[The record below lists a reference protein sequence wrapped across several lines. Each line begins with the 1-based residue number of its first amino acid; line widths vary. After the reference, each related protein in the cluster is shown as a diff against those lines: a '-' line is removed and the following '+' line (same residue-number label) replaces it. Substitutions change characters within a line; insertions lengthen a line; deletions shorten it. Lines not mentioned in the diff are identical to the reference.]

1 MKKTYLLVAAGLIL
15 ILAGGGVYFFHG
27 EKVSLLGK
35 VAELARKEGLAKLDA
50 ASTGSDNPL
59 EEAAGLA
66 IKGINLF
73 QGDDGV
79 ELWRLKATWAH
90 LTREGGDINV
100 DRPVVRYAL
109 GDASAANLDDDVLD
123 VKALKGQITDNQRHL
138 SLWDDVV
145 ITRYDDTITAPRMNY
160 DTATRTMTFPE
171 GATLESPTA
180 SGTAGVF
187 TWDLAKNEMVGTQ
200 GVNVLLKARE
210 DEKAP
215 EASPSPDAAPSGS
228 PEAGMDDS
236 PEAASSASSAH

>member
-15 ILAGGGVYFFHG
+15 ILAGGVYFFHG

-109 GDASAANLDDDVLD
+109 GDASAANPDDDVLD

-210 DEKAP
+210 DEKTP
-215 EASPSPDAAPSGS
+215 EASPSSAAVSSDSSDTDMP
-228 PEAGMDDS
+228 DS
-236 PEAASSASSAH
+236 PEAASSASPAR